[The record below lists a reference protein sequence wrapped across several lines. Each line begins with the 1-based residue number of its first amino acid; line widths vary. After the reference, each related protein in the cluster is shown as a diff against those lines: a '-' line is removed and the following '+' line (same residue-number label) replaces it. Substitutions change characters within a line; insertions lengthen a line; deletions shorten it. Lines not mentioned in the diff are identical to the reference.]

1 MSSKSL
7 LRSSTRIVVP
17 SSSSSSSSSNNNSS
31 TSSIHSSRTHLKVA
45 PATTMM
51 TMEKNTPS
59 LLFAS
64 FSCKVRCNTKK
75 KRQLRRVRKE

>member
-17 SSSSSSSSSNNNSS
+17 SSSSSNNNSNNSSS

-45 PATTMM
+45 PATTM
-51 TMEKNTPS
+51 TMEKNMAS

-64 FSCKVRCNTKK
+64 FSCQFVVTRK
-75 KRQLRRVRKE
+75 KRDNYDE

>member
-7 LRSSTRIVVP
+7 LRS
-17 SSSSSSSSSNNNSS
+17 SSSSSSSSSNNNNNNNNSSS
-31 TSSIHSSRTHLKVA
+31 TSSIHSSRLHLKVA
-45 PATTMM
+45 PATTTM

>member
-17 SSSSSSSSSNNNSS
+17 SSSSSSSSSNNNNSS

-45 PATTMM
+45 PATTTM
-51 TMEKNTPS
+51 TMEKNTTF
-59 LLFAS
+59 FALCLI
-64 FSCKVRCNTKK
+64 F
-75 KRQLRRVRKE
+75 L

>member
-7 LRSSTRIVVP
+7 LR
-17 SSSSSSSSSNNNSS
+17 SSSSSSSSNNNNNNNNNS

-45 PATTMM
+45 PATTM